1 MSESVTEQPTIR
13 GSTLKTIGGL
23 LLLVTLAVSAWA
35 FLEGDWVTG
44 IIVRLYLPVAGLLF
58 MIGRKANFV

>member
-23 LLLVTLAVSAWA
+23 LLLITLAVSAGA
-35 FLEGDWVTG
+35 LLSGDWVTA
-44 IIVRLYLPVAGLLF
+44 IVVTLYVPVAGLLF